1 MKFIKSIDI
10 DVSLQ
15 NELLSKAEENRQVSL
30 CLEDAMRETNEL
42 KSQVSQS
49 LFNETAWNLKDTK
62 LKNRSTVCILIHVSN
77 VVGVKLM
84 KIEWLLW

>member
-49 LFNETAWNLKDTK
+49 LFNETTWNHKDTK

>member
-1 MKFIKSIDI
+1 MKLIKSIDI

-49 LFNETAWNLKDTK
+49 LFNETAWNHKDTK
-62 LKNRSTVCILIHVSN
+62 LKIAAQCAYLYMLV
-77 VVGVKLM
+77 M
-84 KIEWLLW
+84 WWEWN

>member
-1 MKFIKSIDI
+1 MKFIKSIDN

>member
-62 LKNRSTVCILIHVSN
+62 LKNRSTVCTLILVSN

>member
-62 LKNRSTVCILIHVSN
+62 LKNRSTVCTLIHVSN

>member
-49 LFNETAWNLKDTK
+49 LFNETAWNHKDTK
-62 LKNRSTVCILIHVSN
+62 LKNRITVCLLIHVSN

>member
-62 LKNRSTVCILIHVSN
+62 LKNRSTVCLLIHVSN

>member
-1 MKFIKSIDI
+1 MKFIKSIGI

>member
-49 LFNETAWNLKDTK
+49 LVNETAWNHKDTK
-62 LKNRSTVCILIHVSN
+62 LKNRSTVCILMHVSN

>member
-49 LFNETAWNLKDTK
+49 LFNETAWNRKDTK
-62 LKNRSTVCILIHVSN
+62 LKNRSTVCTLIHVSN

>member
-1 MKFIKSIDI
+1 MKFIKSIGI

-49 LFNETAWNLKDTK
+49 LFNETAWNHKDTK
-62 LKNRSTVCILIHVSN
+62 LKNRSTVCLLIHVSN